1 MQASTPWKKLPIGVE
16 ESPPLLDSLE
26 NDVPISNTPNKFK
39 AKAKNTK
46 ISEVTTAGDCS

>member
-16 ESPPLLDSLE
+16 ESPPLEESFVNE
-26 NDVPISNTPNKFK
+26 VPISNTPNKFK

-46 ISEVTTAGDCS
+46 ISAVTTAGDCS